1 MYESESN
8 FPTAIWIG
16 PSASESYCERYSQ
29 RPCERNAP
37 ESGQFVYFVRGVS
50 RHVSVDAGLS
60 ESKLRKTALSLR
72 LSSDDVHLLQAPISG
87 LGTSPTRQSID
98 IVDKRKL
105 AQLAKALRNDEM
117 DKYVETCPER

>member
-1 MYESESN
+1 
-8 FPTAIWIG
+8 
-16 PSASESYCERYSQ
+16 
-29 RPCERNAP
+29 
-37 ESGQFVYFVRGVS
+37 
-50 RHVSVDAGLS
+50 VDDGLT

-105 AQLAKALRNDEM
+105 AQLAEALRNDEM
-117 DKYVETCPER
+117 DNYLETYPDG